1 MQFPQSLKSV
11 YVAKPECMATLRQE
25 LGKPLTVT
33 DNLLFSADPAIEACF
48 ALDIWEDLE
57 ILPFASISE
66 AARMLRERGRFWY
79 FHPLENVRRGRLI
92 EAQLPRLPE
101 LLTPFKSDIKVPAIG
116 AFTLLDRNTLLL
128 ASKRLKKWPDG
139 KSFFVE
145 DRVNPPNRAYL
156 KLWEALFV
164 MGRSPVKGARVF
176 DLGASPGG
184 WTWVMQSLGAQVTA
198 VDKAALDSKIAAL
211 PGVTC
216 LQQSAF
222 SIEPGTLTE
231 KVDWVLSDI
240 ACYPARALQLIEKWI
255 DSQRAENLIFTIKLQ
270 GETDF
275 SVLNTLRQ
283 IPNARVLNLYWNKH
297 EATFLYPAP

>member
-1 MQFPQSLKSV
+1 MQSCQSIKSV
-11 YVAKPECMATLRQE
+11 YVAKPECLPALQQE
-25 LGKPLTVT
+25 IGRCFTVK
-33 DNLLFSADPAIEACF
+33 DSLLFSAEPAIEACF
-48 ALDIWEDLE
+48 ALDIWEDIE
-57 ILPFASISE
+57 VLPFASISE
-66 AARMLRERGRFWY
+66 AARILRAHGRFWY
-79 FHPLENVRRGRLI
+79 FHPLEYVRRGRLI
-92 EAQLPRLPE
+92 EEQLPKLPE
-101 LLTPFKSDIKVPAIG
+101 LHTPFRPDIQVPAIG
-116 AFTLLDRNTLLL
+116 AFTLIDRNTLLL
-128 ASKRLKKWPDG
+128 ATKRLKKWPDG

-164 MGRSPVKGARVF
+164 MGRSPEKGARVF

-198 VDKAALDSKIAAL
+198 VDKAALDPKIAAL

-222 SIEPGTLTE
+222 SIEPATLTE

-255 DSQRAENLIFTIKLQ
+255 DSERAGNLIFTIKLQ

-275 SVLNTLRQ
+275 TVLNTLRK

-297 EATFLYPAP
+297 EATFLYPVP